1 MIKKIITSIK
11 EIDLWRKLFLF
22 YIIIYTIL
30 AALEGFFNGL
40 SAAIILPFFLG
51 FLSESKSVFFH
62 NTFKWLPDIGISLSV
77 SGAILVSLYALKIFF
92 TFLQNIMNIY
102 IQQTLLMNIKK
113 RKVKSIFS
121 VPLQAIE
128 KQRVGKIVQFINYDS
143 HYAATTIGSLS
154 SMINKIIII
163 ISALCVAF
171 MINYKMTFY
180 VLLLY
185 IGVAFVL
192 KTIFKKVE
200 KYSRIALN
208 YRNQI
213 STTITEKLHNIRFV
227 KSIGYELNEYLN
239 LCKDL
244 HSYKRTEIQ
253 GGKWGAF
260 GKLLPEILMLVFF
273 IIIVV
278 FLNSTFIEFSVIT
291 TQLLPILM
299 IINRLNSPVSGL
311 NYNWISIKNTYP
323 SLEMFVNDL
332 EANKSVE
339 SYDFLNDTTIQK
351 SQITGIKSIQLD
363 NIVFYYDQLCII
375 NDFSLK
381 IQKGT
386 PIIIRGP
393 SGSGKSTIAHLI
405 RGLIKPQKGNIFI
418 NKISID
424 KLNRNDYSNKI
435 GYATQDSCV
444 FHGTI
449 RNNLTY
455 GLANNI
461 PDKDIWEA
469 LKKTS
474 ANDFVENLHDG
485 LDAVIS
491 ESGSSLSG
499 GQKQLLALTRI
510 LLRNPEIIIL
520 DEITSGVDIEKRQVI
535 KNLLSELKNDKILLI
550 ITHDIR
556 FKIDHALVIELTK
569 KELQKKY

>member
-1 MIKKIITSIK
+1 
-11 EIDLWRKLFLF
+11 
-22 YIIIYTIL
+22 
-30 AALEGFFNGL
+30 
-40 SAAIILPFFLG
+40 
-51 FLSESKSVFFH
+51 
-62 NTFKWLPDIGISLSV
+62 
-77 SGAILVSLYALKIFF
+77 
-92 TFLQNIMNIY
+92 
-102 IQQTLLMNIKK
+102 MNIKK